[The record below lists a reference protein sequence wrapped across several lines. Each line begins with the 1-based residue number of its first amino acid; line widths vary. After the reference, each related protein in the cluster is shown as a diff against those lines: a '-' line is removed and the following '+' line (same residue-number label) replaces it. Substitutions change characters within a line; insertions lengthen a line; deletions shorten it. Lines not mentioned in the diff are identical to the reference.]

1 MKNDIL
7 RKSILIISLIVIV
20 IAVCACV
27 NAVEDNS
34 DLSMLTLSKGG
45 LVIHYPSNWGYS
57 ESTSNYS
64 IMAISKLDS
73 IDSSGIGQINVNFEK
88 KPIEGEFYSYVN
100 DSYKSMQ
107 KDSSFELVSSGGVM
121 IGTIDAVEYIYTS
134 TDDNGVVK
142 EHKAVW
148 FEKGGQAYVM
158 LYSAPPEDFEDN
170 LYVFDYI
177 ISDIQIT

>member
-1 MKNDIL
+1 MKSNIL
-7 RKSILIISLIVIV
+7 KRSILIISLIIILMSVF
-20 IAVCACV
+20 ACV
-27 NAVEDNS
+27 NAAEDNS
-34 DLSMLTLSKGG
+34 DISMLSLSKGG
-45 LVIHYPSNWGYS
+45 LLIHYPSSWGYS

-73 IDSSGIGQINVNFEK
+73 IDSAGIGQVSINFEK
-88 KPIEGEFYSYVN
+88 KPVEGEFYTYVN
-100 DSYKSMQ
+100 ETYKSMQ

-121 IGTIDAVEYIYTS
+121 VGTIDAVEYIYTS
-134 TDDNGVVK
+134 TSDDGVQK

-158 LYSAPPEDFEDN
+158 LYSAPPEDFEEN

>member
-7 RKSILIISLIVIV
+7 KNCILIISIVIILMSV
-20 IAVCACV
+20 FSCV
-27 NAVEDNS
+27 NAAEDGS
-34 DLSMLTLSKGG
+34 DLTMVSLSKGG
-45 LVIHYPSNWGYS
+45 LLINYPSNWGYS

-73 IDSSGIGQINVNFEK
+73 IDSAGIGQVNINFEK

-100 DSYKSMQ
+100 ETYKSMQ
-107 KDSSFELVSSGGVM
+107 KDSSFELISSGGVM
-121 IGTIDAVEYIYTS
+121 VGTIDAVEYIYSS
-134 TDDNGVVK
+134 TDDNGVEK

-148 FEKGGQAYVM
+148 FEKGSQAYVM
-158 LYSAPPEDFEDN
+158 LYSAPPENFEDN

-177 ISDIQIT
+177 LSDIQIT